1 MVMRKLGARDPE
13 AMAQIAQALGVW
25 QESDGIVAA
34 PEKAAAEL
42 ERVFKS
48 VGMPVRISGLDIPRE
63 SLPLIIEN
71 SLKNFNADPKR
82 EFVRERDLLLG
93 VLEACW

>member
-1 MVMRKLGARDPE
+1 
-13 AMAQIAQALGVW
+13 
-25 QESDGIVAA
+25 
-34 PEKAAAEL
+34 
-42 ERVFKS
+42 
-48 VGMPVRISGLDIPRE
+48 MPVRISGLDIPRE